1 MSAAQGSES
10 LNDTPRPYLS
20 IVIPA
25 HNEETRLPRAL
36 ERIDAFLKTQPYTAE
51 VVVVENGSSDRTFE
65 VAREHAARLPYVRPM
80 QVDTRG
86 KGLAVKAGM
95 LAATGDF
102 RFICDTDLSMPIEDI
117 VRFLPPQTEG
127 YDVMIATREGPGSER
142 VGEPAY
148 RHFMGRI
155 NNFIIKLFAVREF
168 EDTQC
173 GFKMFNRAAADDLF
187 EVQLMTGIGFDV
199 ELIFIAL
206 RRGYKIK
213 EIPITWY
220 FDADSRMRLVQD
232 SLRMLQE
239 IWQIRRN
246 WSKGLYARR
255 GNDG

>member
-1 MSAAQGSES
+1 M
-10 LNDTPRPYLS
+10 NDIERPYLS

-25 HNEETRLPRAL
+25 HNEEHRLPPAL
-36 ERIDAFLKTQPYTAE
+36 EKIDVFLKAQSFTAE

-65 VAREHAARLPYVRPM
+65 VAQNFAARLPYVRAIT
-80 QVDTRG
+80 VDTRG

-95 LAATGDF
+95 LAARGDF

-117 VRFLPPQTEG
+117 VKFLPPVTTG
-127 YDVMIATREGPGSER
+127 YDLMIATREGPGANR

-148 RHFMGRI
+148 RHFMGRV
-155 NNFIIKLFAVREF
+155 NNLIIKLMAVRQF

-173 GFKMFNRAAADDLF
+173 GFKMFTREAAEDLF
-187 EVQLMTGIGFDV
+187 TVQQMAGIGFDV
-199 ELIFIAL
+199 ELIFVAVK
-206 RRGYKIK
+206 RGYKIK

-220 FDADSRMRLVQD
+220 FDSDSRMRLVQD

-246 WSKGLYARR
+246 WRKGLYVRR
-255 GNDG
+255 THPDRQP

>member
-1 MSAAQGSES
+1 M
-10 LNDTPRPYLS
+10 NDTPRPYLS

-25 HNEETRLPRAL
+25 HNEEVRLPRAL
-36 ERIDAFLKTQPYTAE
+36 DRIDAFLKTQPYTAE
-51 VVVVENGSSDRTFE
+51 VVVVENGSVDRTFE
-65 VAREHAARLPYVRPM
+65 VAQEYASRLSYVRPI

-95 LAATGDF
+95 LAAQGEY
-102 RFICDTDLSMPIEDI
+102 RFICDTDLSMPIEDV

-127 YDVMIATREGPGSER
+127 FDVMIATREGPGSER

-173 GFKMFNRAAADDLF
+173 GFKMFNRAAAEDLF
-187 EVQLMTGIGFDV
+187 DVQLMTGIGFDV

-232 SLRMLQE
+232 SLRM
-239 IWQIRRN
+239 
-246 WSKGLYARR
+246 
-255 GNDG
+255 